1 MGTIPTSNKQRFNTG
16 FLAGFLA
23 GILATSVMLLLSIT
37 FSGVSLPD
45 ILSSAIAL
53 GMPLPLFQYLH
64 SIFGADSKYYLFYI
78 VLVGQCLVFALSG
91 GLCNLLLGST
101 GFQSKKWIDEQGQ
114 LHWSTG
120 LILALILWLFAGF
133 IFLPLTNSGVFG
145 SQLLIGPL
153 NTIGSLAVVQ
163 LVFGILFIFIQNWLV
178 LRSIRKQK
186 GATTPATIQQEEENI
201 SGRRSLLRN
210 GLVVLGLGALGV
222 LAWRFI
228 SGGSGSSTLSSSQV
242 LQTYKNKI
250 TPPLH
255 PNYGTITEVSGLS
268 SEITSNDEFYVV
280 SKNFVSDPT
289 VNGSTWQ
296 LSVGGV
302 VSHPYTLSYDQLT
315 ALPTKQQYET
325 MMCIS
330 NEVGGQYM
338 SNAHWEGVPLADLLQ
353 RAGEI
358 KPGATK
364 VVLHAA
370 DGYSDSIHLAK
381 ALEPTTLVATH
392 MNGATL
398 PQAHGYPARLLV
410 PGIYGMKHVK
420 WITSIEVVT
429 TDYQGY
435 WQQSSWSDPA
445 EIRMTSRIDTPLDNA
460 DLKAN
465 QSTYIAG
472 VAFSGNKGISEVD
485 VSFDN
490 GQTWHRATLK
500 QPLSELTW
508 VLWGLPWEPTPGNHT
523 ISVRAIDGQG
533 NVQNPQI
540 APPLPNGSSGYHTIH
555 VTAS

>member
-1 MGTIPTSNKQRFNTG
+1 MGTIPISNKQRFNTG

-53 GMPLPLFQYLH
+53 GMPLPFFQYLH
-64 SIFGADSKYYLFYI
+64 SIFGPDSKYYLFYI

-101 GFQSKKWIDEQGQ
+101 RFQSKKWIDEQGQ

-145 SQLLIGPL
+145 SQLLISPL
-153 NTIGSLAVVQ
+153 NTIGSLTVVQ
-163 LVFGILFIFIQNWLV
+163 LVFGILFVFTQNWLV

-186 GATTPATIQQEEENI
+186 GATTIQQEEENI

-250 TPPLH
+250 TPPPH

-302 VSHPYTLSYDQLT
+302 VSHPYTLTYDQLT

-338 SNAHWEGVPLADLLQ
+338 SNAHWEGVPLADLLH

-358 KPGATK
+358 KSGATK

-381 ALEPTTLVATH
+381 ALEATTLVATH
-392 MNGATL
+392 MNGVTL
-398 PQAHGYPARLLV
+398 PQTHGYPARLLV

-435 WQQSSWSDPA
+435 WQQSGWSDPA
-445 EIRMTSRIDTPLDNA
+445 AVRTTARIDTPLDNA
-460 DLKAN
+460 EFKAN
-465 QSTYIAG
+465 QPTYIAG

-508 VLWGLPWEPTPGNHT
+508 VLWGHPWQPTPGNHT

-533 NVQNPQI
+533 NVQDPQI
-540 APPLPNGSSGYHTIH
+540 DPPQPNGSSGYHTIH